1 MNNLN
6 QPIILNVMKTP
17 YMMECQKRD
26 AKLFDDICNKFRERQ
41 NASST

>member
-1 MNNLN
+1 MNKLN
-6 QPIILNVMKTP
+6 QSIVLNEKNTP